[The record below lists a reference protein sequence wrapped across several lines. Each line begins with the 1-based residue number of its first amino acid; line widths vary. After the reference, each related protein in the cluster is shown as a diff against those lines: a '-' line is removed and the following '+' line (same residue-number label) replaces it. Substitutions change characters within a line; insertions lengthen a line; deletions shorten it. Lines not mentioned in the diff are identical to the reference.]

1 MIRLRFFFGN
11 SMEFKENE
19 VQPEGDE
26 NISLGTMSLFLSTLL
41 SLILLIS
48 IIAFVGEESTATR

>member
-1 MIRLRFFFGN
+1 
-11 SMEFKENE
+11 MEFKENE